1 MNAPLNPQRRLPQAA
16 RIVTLGVGF
25 SPDASLP
32 NHHENS
38 PCNAHSNP
46 DRPVTQRPGTPSSRA
61 MDVYR
66 QNEVD
71 PAEARVKTFA
81 PLVKRL
87 AYHLVSRLPAS
98 VEVDDLI
105 QAGLIGLME
114 AARNFDTEAGV
125 MFETYATQRIRGA
138 MLDELREA
146 DWLPRHIR
154 KSVREMEKAM
164 SKLEHSLGRAPNELE
179 MAAAMNLPLADYQS
193 MLGDCRGH
201 QLIYYDETDTDDDSH
216 HALDSMAADILAN
229 PYNEIAEGAFRR
241 HLIAAIESLP
251 EREKLV
257 MALYYDEELNLKEI
271 GAVLGVSES
280 RVCQLHSQSV
290 VRLRAKLKAW
300 A

>member
-1 MNAPLNPQRRLPQAA
+1 M
-16 RIVTLGVGF
+16 I
-25 SPDASLP
+25 
-32 NHHENS
+32 
-38 PCNAHSNP
+38 
-46 DRPVTQRPGTPSSRA
+46 SSRA
-61 MDVYR
+61 LGLYR
-66 QNEVD
+66 QNALDPIEERVD
-71 PAEARVKTFA
+71 TYA

-87 AYHLVSRLPAS
+87 AYHLVARLPSS

-125 MFETYATQRIRGA
+125 QFETYATQRIRGA

-154 KSVREMEKAM
+154 KSVRDMERAM
-164 SKLEHSLGRAPNELE
+164 VKVEHSLGRAPTESE
-179 MAAAMNLPLADYQS
+179 MAAAMGVSLADYQTL
-193 MLGDCRGH
+193 LGDCRGH
-201 QLIYYDETDTDDDSH
+201 QLIYYDESDSEDESH
-216 HALDSMAADILAN
+216 HALDAMASDLKAN
-229 PYNEIAEGAFRR
+229 PYNEIAEGKFRN
-241 HLIAAIESLP
+241 HLISAIEELP

-290 VRLRAKLKAW
+290 VRLRAKLKDW
-300 A
+300 I

>member
-1 MNAPLNPQRRLPQAA
+1 M
-16 RIVTLGVGF
+16 T
-25 SPDASLP
+25 
-32 NHHENS
+32 
-38 PCNAHSNP
+38 
-46 DRPVTQRPGTPSSRA
+46 SSRA
-61 MDVYR
+61 LGLYR
-66 QNEVD
+66 QNASD
-71 PAEARVKTFA
+71 PAEERVTAYA

-87 AYHLVSRLPAS
+87 AYHLVARLPSS

-125 MFETYATQRIRGA
+125 QFETYATQRIRGA

-154 KSVREMEKAM
+154 KSVRDMEKAM
-164 SKLEHSLGRAPNELE
+164 VKVEHKLGRAPTEAE
-179 MAAAMNLPLADYQS
+179 MAEAMNISLPDYQAL
-193 MLGDCRGH
+193 LGDCRGL
-201 QLIYYDETDTDDDSH
+201 QLIHYDEIDSEDEGR

-241 HLIAAIESLP
+241 NLITAIDELP

-300 A
+300 T